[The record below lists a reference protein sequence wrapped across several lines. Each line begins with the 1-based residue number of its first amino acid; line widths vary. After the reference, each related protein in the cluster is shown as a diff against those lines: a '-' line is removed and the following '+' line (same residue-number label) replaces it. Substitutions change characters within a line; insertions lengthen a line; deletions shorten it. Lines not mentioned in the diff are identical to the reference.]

1 MKADDVLEFWFQQ
14 CRPWQWFRRRDSF
27 DALVRERFGES
38 VECAFAGDLNHWS
51 CAPRSGLALVLL
63 LDQFPRQIWRGEAKA
78 FAGDPQALQLSLEA
92 LERGWIAA
100 ESQRPRRQFW
110 LMPQLHSEDISVV
123 RAVIPLLDRH
133 VDEATANVA
142 CRHLAELERFGRYPG
157 RNLALARM
165 SSPEETAFLNAG
177 PGSRSGFASPPQSM
191 SPVEN
196 AGDGH
201 GPAGAKPHRGVA
213 GAEAN
218 GSAR

>member
-1 MKADDVLEFWFQQ
+1 MSADDVLEFWFQQ

-38 VECAFAGDLNHWS
+38 VERALAGELDHWS
-51 CAPRSGLALVLL
+51 CGPSSGLALVLL
-63 LDQFPRQIWRGEAKA
+63 LDQFTRQIWRGEAKA
-78 FAGDPQALQLSLEA
+78 FAGDPQALKLSLAA

-110 LMPQLHSEDISVV
+110 LMPLLHSEDISVV
-123 RAVIPLLDRH
+123 RAVIPLLERH
-133 VDEATANVA
+133 VDEATAHGA
-142 CRHLAELERFGRYPG
+142 CRHLAELERFGRYPR
-157 RNLALARM
+157 RNLALGRM
-165 SSPEETAFLNAG
+165 SSPEESAFLNAV
-177 PGSRSGFASPPQSM
+177 PGSRPGSASPPQSM
-191 SPVEN
+191 RRVEN

-201 GPAGAKPHRGVA
+201 GPAGAKPRRGVA